1 MNTQRT
7 VICEGHSIHHYILA
21 KQKVWI
27 GQDNLHQIRAIQIFP
42 IQRFLRLSQS
52 YEFEIEM
59 EKPI

>member
-42 IQRFLRLSQS
+42 YQVEPPMWLVVTQLFN
-52 YEFEIEM
+52 
-59 EKPI
+59 P